1 MTKYLVVGEYGPVAD
16 MSVELEV
23 EAATEKEAIETFCA
37 KIAADMPYF
46 WDRMGWRNV
55 NVAREIKEVK
65 EAKAEPVVPKSVW
78 EVKFV
83 GRMTPFK
90 VLATTFIE
98 AVEEAKKV
106 AIEIGED
113 ETKINSVTYLMY

>member
-1 MTKYLVVGEYGPVAD
+1 MTKYLVVGEYGPIGG

-23 EAATEKEAIETFCA
+23 EATTPEEAFDKFCA
-37 KIAADMPYF
+37 TIEADMPHT
-46 WDRMGWRNV
+46 WDRMGRRNV
-55 NVAREIKEVK
+55 SVLHEVK

-83 GRMTPFK
+83 GRMTPYK
-90 VLATTFIE
+90 VHALTFIE

-106 AIEIGED
+106 AVEIGEA
-113 ETKINSVTYLMY
+113 ETNIKAVTYLMY